1 VNDLG
6 DPSPPSMLD
15 KARLSALANPLV
27 SVLLAL
33 SLVGYVFGSYSFPVP
48 KMLLFGGLEDGHYWR
63 LITPIFLHFGAPHL
77 VFNALWLGLLGSK
90 IERAVGSIQALM
102 LIVAIAI
109 ASNVG
114 QYLWTGSVRFGGMSG
129 VIYGLLGYL
138 WIHHSMFPRPIYA
151 LPRELVGF
159 MLAWLLIC
167 MTGVLDFLLGVGI
180 ANAAHLCG
188 LLAGMALGLIFGY
201 VESHKRANR
210 Q

>member
-1 VNDLG
+1 VSDL
-6 DPSPPSMLD
+6 DDLSPLSMVD
-15 KARLSALANPLV
+15 KARLSALANPVV
-27 SVLLAL
+27 SALLAL
-33 SLVGYVFGSYSFPVP
+33 SLVGYAFGSYGVPVP
-48 KMLLFGGLEDGHYWR
+48 QMLVFGGLEDGHYWR
-63 LITPIFLHFGAPHL
+63 LITPVFLHFGVLHL

-90 IERAVGSIQALM
+90 IERAAGSIQALM
-102 LIVAIAI
+102 LFVAIAV

-114 QYLWTGSVRFGGMSG
+114 QYLWSGSVRFGGMSG

-138 WIHHSMFPRPIYA
+138 WIHHSIFPRPIYA

-201 VESHKRANR
+201 VESYKRANR

>member
-1 VNDLG
+1 MV
-6 DPSPPSMLD
+6 D
-15 KARLSALANPLV
+15 KARLSALANPVVSALLV
-27 SVLLAL
+27 L
-33 SLVGYVFGSYSFPVP
+33 SLVGYAFGSYGVPVP
-48 KMLLFGGLEDGHYWR
+48 QMLVFGGLEDGHYWR
-63 LITPIFLHFGAPHL
+63 LITPIFLHFGVLHL

-90 IERAVGSIQALM
+90 IERAAGSIQALM
-102 LIVAIAI
+102 LFVAIAV

-114 QYLWTGSVRFGGMSG
+114 QYLWSGSVRFGGMSG

-138 WIHHSMFPRPIYA
+138 WIHHSIFPRPIYA

-159 MLAWLLIC
+159 MLAWLMIC

-201 VESHKRANR
+201 VESYKRANR

>member
-1 VNDLG
+1 MAEKV
-6 DPSPPSMLD
+6 
-15 KARLSALANPLV
+15 RRSALANPLV
-27 SVLLAL
+27 SVLLVL
-33 SLVGYVFGSYSFPVP
+33 SLVGYAFGSYGFSVP
-48 KMLLFGGLEDGHYWR
+48 QMLVFGGFEDGHYWR
-63 LITPIFLHFGAPHL
+63 LITPIFLHFGALHL

-90 IERAVGSIQALM
+90 IERDAGSIQAML

-109 ASNVG
+109 ASNIG

-138 WIHHSMFPRPIYA
+138 WIHHSMFPRPIYV
-151 LPRELVGF
+151 LPRELIGF

-180 ANAAHLCG
+180 ANAAHLFG